1 MWRREEHGRCCS
13 SQKGLQRCLNAQHSH
28 APEVAPRPTHTQDTD
43 DVCELSVQ
51 RENLSVQGAHARAH
65 AHLWPQS
72 SICITP
78 ILFLSCTENW
88 NDMHHWISFYDTD
101 FFFFFEG
108 GVHKALPTYAP
119 MKPKTQRMCCK
130 HLQEKDWKSPRI
142 REEKNSL
149 LFFLDYRGGN
159 VISLL
164 LNSQDY
170 FIKKKICIYVSQ
182 PQINHFPS
190 SFSSHNDLY
199 AARLNPFFV
208 LQIEALTHTMKSRI
222 HTWWWHPCSL
232 YISFF

>member
-1 MWRREEHGRCCS
+1 MRVH
-13 SQKGLQRCLNAQHSH
+13 
-28 APEVAPRPTHTQDTD
+28 THTSG
-43 DVCELSVQ
+43 LSLTSALHPSCFSHVQ
-51 RENLSVQGAHARAH
+51 KIEMT
-65 AHLWPQS
+65 
-72 SICITP
+72 CITE
-78 ILFLSCTENW
+78 FHFMTQ
-88 NDMHHWISFYDTD
+88 ISF
-101 FFFFFEG
+101 FFLRG

-222 HTWWWHPCSL
+222 HT
-232 YISFF
+232 

>member
-1 MWRREEHGRCCS
+1 MLNIHTP
-13 SQKGLQRCLNAQHSH
+13 QRWPRAPHTPKTQMMFVSLVFRGKTWACTATCACTRTPLASVLHLHYAHPVSLMYRKLKWHASLNFI
-28 APEVAPRPTHTQDTD
+28 
-43 DVCELSVQ
+43 
-51 RENLSVQGAHARAH
+51 
-65 AHLWPQS
+65 LWHR
-72 SICITP
+72 
-78 ILFLSCTENW
+78 FL
-88 NDMHHWISFYDTD
+88 
-101 FFFFFEG
+101 FFFWGG

-119 MKPKTQRMCCK
+119 MKPKTQRRCCK